1 MPKPAEKTVVRLPRE
16 DRVRDILAAAREV
29 FCRCGFAGASIAEI
43 ASLAGVAQGT
53 IYKFFDTK
61 RDLVLAVLAGWYDTM
76 LAEFNSRIPEIHGA
90 RNKLR
95 FIVWRHI
102 RSLVENPDL
111 MRLCSNEVRNDGDYY
126 HGDIYALNRKY
137 AHVLSEVCREGMRNG
152 EFRSDLPIPLLRDLI
167 FGGMDHYVSSSL
179 YQGRE
184 CDAERIADQII
195 DLLSTGIAVSQA
207 GAGALEGALSRLD
220 RLADRLDEIVERAP
234 AGQPLKSN

>member
-1 MPKPAEKTVVRLPRE
+1 MSRTAEKTVVRLPRE
-16 DRVRDILAAAREV
+16 DRVRDILSAARDV
-29 FCRCGFAGASIAEI
+29 FCRHGFAGASIAEI

-61 RDLVLAVLAGWYDTM
+61 RDLVLAVLAGWYDSM
-76 LAEFNSRIPEIHGA
+76 LAEFNAQIPDIQGA

-126 HGDIYALNRKY
+126 HGGIYALNRKY

-152 EFRSDLPIPLLRDLI
+152 EFRADLPIPLLRDLI

-184 CDAERIADQII
+184 CDADHIADQIV
-195 DLLSTGIAVSQA
+195 DLLSGGIAA
-207 GAGALEGALSRLD
+207 LKTEAGALEGTLSRLD
-220 RLADRLDEIVERAP
+220 RLADQLEDIVQRSSIDH
-234 AGQPLKSN
+234 PL